1 MAGGE
6 LEGRVALVTGASRG
20 IGAAIAK
27 RFGAEGAAVAAT
39 ARTMDKHEHLPGSLG
54 ETVRHIEKR
63 GGRAI
68 AIAGDIAN
76 TEHLEA
82 LVERTESQL
91 GPIDILVNNAAAAF
105 YLPFT
110 KTTEKRFRV
119 ANDINFYAP
128 WRLSQMVI
136 PNMQARGAGW
146 ILNISSATST
156 LPTAPYSDFDAVSIL
171 YGATKAAL
179 ERMTVGVAASV
190 VNDGIWVNSMA
201 PVGAVPTEG
210 TEALGVVPEEALAEA
225 ESREAMAEAALAL
238 CTTRDPSLTGRITY
252 CTPIL
257 QELGRGVKTVDGK
270 TELAGPQES
279 QAVSAREEARVKAQQ
294 AQEQE

>member
-1 MAGGE
+1 MSTNA
-6 LEGRVALVTGASRG
+6 LKGRVALVTGASRG

-39 ARTMDKHEHLPGSLG
+39 ARTLDQHEHLAGSLK
-54 ETVRHIEKR
+54 ETVDHIEQR

-76 TEHLEA
+76 SHHLEE
-82 LVERTESQL
+82 LIERTESQL

-110 KTTEKRFRV
+110 KTTEKRFRI
-119 ANDINFYAP
+119 AYDINVYAP
-128 WRLSQMVI
+128 WRLSQLVI
-136 PNMQARGAGW
+136 PAMQERGEGW
-146 ILNISSATST
+146 ILNISSATSSQ
-156 LPTAPYSDFDAVSIL
+156 PTRPYSDFDSLSML
-171 YGATKAAL
+171 YGSTKAAL
-179 ERMTVGVAASV
+179 ERLTTGVAAAYAA
-190 VNDGIWVNSMA
+190 DGIWVNSTA

-238 CTTRDPSLTGRITY
+238 CTTRDPELTGRITL

-257 QELGRGVKTVDGK
+257 EELGRTVYTIDGK
-270 TELAGPQES
+270 TALDGPLES
-279 QAVSAREEARVKAQQ
+279 QAVKARS
-294 AQEQE
+294 

>member
-1 MAGGE
+1 MATEE
-6 LEGRVALVTGASRG
+6 LKGRVALITGASRG

-39 ARTMDKHEHLPGSLG
+39 ARTMEKHDHLAGSLR
-54 ETVRHIEKR
+54 ETVRFIEDG

-68 AIAGDIAN
+68 AIEGDLADSN
-76 TEHLEA
+76 HLEA
-82 LVERTESQL
+82 LIERTESQL

-110 KTTEKRFRV
+110 KTTEKRFRI
-119 ANDINFYAP
+119 ANNINVYAP
-128 WRLSQMVI
+128 WRLSQLVI
-136 PNMQARGAGW
+136 PKMQERGEGW
-146 ILNISSATST
+146 ILNISSATSNH
-156 LPTAPYSDFDAVSIL
+156 PTRPYSDFDAVSML
-171 YGATKAAL
+171 YGSTKAAL
-179 ERMTVGVAASV
+179 ERLTTGVAAAYAA
-190 VNDGIWVNSMA
+190 DGIWVNSMA

-238 CTTRDPSLTGRITY
+238 CTTRDPKLTGRITL

-257 QELGRGVKTVDGK
+257 EELGRSVRSVDGQIA
-270 TELAGPQES
+270 LDGPQES
-279 QAVSAREEARVKAQQ
+279 QAIKARGESA
-294 AQEQE
+294 